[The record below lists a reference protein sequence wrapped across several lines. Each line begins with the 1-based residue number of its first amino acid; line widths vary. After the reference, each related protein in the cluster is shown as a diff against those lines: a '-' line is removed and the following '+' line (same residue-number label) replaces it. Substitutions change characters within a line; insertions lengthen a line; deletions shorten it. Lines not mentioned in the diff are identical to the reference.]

1 MFNNRN
7 ILTKNLYKVKL
18 DKYDEALII
27 ICKALGVNLLK
38 ANFFHIDSYTKVMKS
53 YGSLITIIDF
63 DNAIDLIF
71 GNLSSKRNH
80 DEIVLQYMI
89 KVMQLPSSV
98 IDNDRFYRSIRKT
111 FNKIS
116 VYYSKEDK
124 FTWFQ
129 EYCQKFIKPEWSN
142 SFCFY
147 YKSAEFYVTFYQGY
161 FKYKRKQEDYRR
173 KSRENYQSQK
183 QPNINEYYRIL
194 GINITKDKAIIK
206 TAYRKLCLRYHPDKG
221 GSKEKFIEI
230 NQAYEYLITHV

>member
-1 MFNNRN
+1 MCIR
-7 ILTKNLYKVKL
+7 
-18 DKYDEALII
+18 
-27 ICKALGVNLLK
+27 
-38 ANFFHIDSYTKVMKS
+38 
-53 YGSLITIIDF
+53 
-63 DNAIDLIF
+63 
-71 GNLSSKRNH
+71 
-80 DEIVLQYMI
+80 
-89 KVMQLPSSV
+89 
-98 IDNDRFYRSIRKT
+98 DR
-111 FNKIS
+111 
-116 VYYSKEDK
+116 
-124 FTWFQ
+124 FQ

-206 TAYRKLCLRYHPDKG
+206 TAYRKLCFQYHPDKG

>member
-1 MFNNRN
+1 M
-7 ILTKNLYKVKL
+7 
-18 DKYDEALII
+18 
-27 ICKALGVNLLK
+27 KA
-38 ANFFHIDSYTKVMKS
+38 

-80 DEIVLQYMI
+80 DEIVLQYMV

-98 IDNDRFYRSIRKT
+98 IDNDRFYRSIRRT

-129 EYCQKFIKPEWSN
+129 EYCRKFIKPEWSN

-147 YKSAEFYVTFYQGY
+147 YKSAEFYVTFYQGC
-161 FKYKRKQEDYRR
+161 FKYKYRQERYQRR
-173 KSRENYQSQK
+173 NYNNQQFQNQTS
-183 QPNINEYYRIL
+183 IDRYYKIL
-194 GINITKDKAIIK
+194 GISITKDKSIIK
-206 TAYRKLCLRYHPDKG
+206 TAYRKLCFQYHPDKG

-230 NQAYEYLITHV
+230 NQVYEYLITHV